1 MSAASGTQLSQT
13 KETAREKRDEAAEE
27 EEEAAAK
34 EYPAVDAG
42 A

>member
-1 MSAASGTQLSQT
+1 M